1 MQFFPDM
8 STFIKIGNFQI
19 TWYAIIILTGAFLA
33 YYLTLRQVRKW
44 GYKDE
49 IFENFFLLLLPIG
62 ILGARIYYVIF
73 EWEQYAADPI
83 SILYIWNGG
92 LAIYGGIIAGT
103 IFGIFYFRH
112 YNVFHHIL
120 HKVHIHLVKSASKY
134 EVFHLPDRL
143 HIVLLLH

>member
-1 MQFFPDM
+1 M
-8 STFIKIGNFQI
+8 
-19 TWYAIIILTGAFLA
+19 
-33 YYLTLRQVRKW
+33 
-44 GYKDE
+44 
-49 IFENFFLLLLPIG
+49 LLPIG

-112 YNVFHHIL
+112 YRIDIL
-120 HKVHIHLVKSASKY
+120 RMADAS
-134 EVFHLPDRL
+134 FL
-143 HIVLLLH
+143 I